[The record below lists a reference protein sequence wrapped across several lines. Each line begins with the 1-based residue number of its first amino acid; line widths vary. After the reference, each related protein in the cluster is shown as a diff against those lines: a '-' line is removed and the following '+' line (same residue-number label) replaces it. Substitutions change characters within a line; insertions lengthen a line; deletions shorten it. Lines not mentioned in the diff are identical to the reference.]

1 METLRGPCPLIVST
15 TSSDHDTVGD
25 DSRSLPTW
33 RSAPRRSR
41 DWRELSSALFGAVLH
56 MARVTPR
63 QMASEAKRIGPA
75 GREPVDLLP
84 PLLSDLFRPRR
95 SLLSAYL
102 PATRERPGRT
112 ETFALV
118 EPSEACRKMSPP
130 GGDLDETTGLTTDI
144 LLPTDIVLD
153 RPIRQ
158 PAPRPVRRNDVR
170 GRLRHRSR
178 IVVCDGRIDRGFRL
192 CNDRTHIKRATAT
205 DRARVTGAVRH
216 RYRQMHAARSG
227 GRIIRS
233 RCPPARN
240 RGGHHIDWV
249 GRCSSERS
257 THPCHRCLVHTGNRC
272 SHREGNTDCK
282 RCNERHT

>member
-1 METLRGPCPLIVST
+1 VAAFDRDNRLDESTLQVYTSETLRESTIRRGMETLRGPCPLIVST

-112 ETFALV
+112 ETFAL
-118 EPSEACRKMSPP
+118 
-130 GGDLDETTGLTTDI
+130 LN
-144 LLPTDIVLD
+144 
-153 RPIRQ
+153 
-158 PAPRPVRRNDVR
+158 PA
-170 GRLRHRSR
+170 
-178 IVVCDGRIDRGFRL
+178 
-192 CNDRTHIKRATAT
+192 KR
-205 DRARVTGAVRH
+205 
-216 RYRQMHAARSG
+216 
-227 GRIIRS
+227 
-233 RCPPARN
+233 
-240 RGGHHIDWV
+240 V
-249 GRCSSERS
+249 GRCPLPEATSTRLQDSRRIYSYQLILYSTDPYASQPHAQSEG
-257 THPCHRCLVHTGNRC
+257 TTY
-272 SHREGNTDCK
+272 EADCVTEVELLYAMDASIVAFAFATIALTS
-282 RCNERHT
+282 NEPLPPIEPE